1 LSSRLP
7 SVTARELVRVAKRI
21 GFVLRRQTG
30 SHAIYFRESDRA
42 RVVIPMHQGKDIK
55 IKTLLGII
63 DDMGLTPD
71 SFRELL

>member
-1 LSSRLP
+1 MSSRLP